1 VENEIPKLFFFLLLL
16 RFWGSISFSVCV
28 IGGHYQ
34 WRAPPSKKKTHGRLL
49 CVCVCVS
56 GALKNKYSLFFQ
68 QKEYK
73 KMCVSVG
80 SFFFIGRLVNVSSV
94 DQSIH
99 GRLVTHA
106 TLLVSMSVV

>member
-1 VENEIPKLFFFLLLL
+1 MARPSVEKENTRPF
-16 RFWGSISFSVCV
+16 VV
-28 IGGHYQ
+28 
-34 WRAPPSKKKTHGRLL
+34 